1 MTWRAGGKHRI
12 RLIVIGAGGRVRTT
26 LTQDSTVMQWTPVAK
41 DGADLPISQRA
52 ARPADIRGMESGETA
67 DFEFT
72 PTKRGDYV
80 LTMFMSDAKAP
91 TTQRIVVR

>member
-1 MTWRAGGKHRI
+1 MK
-12 RLIVIGAGGRVRTT
+12 
-26 LTQDSTVMQWTPVAK
+26 WTPVAK
-41 DGADLPISQRA
+41 DGADLPTAQRV
-52 ARPADIRGMESGETA
+52 ARLADVRGMESGETA